1 MPFGGWSAGD
11 IIAAVNLLLEITK
24 ALNSVTGTSSDHRRA
39 SSFKTPIICLL

>member
-24 ALNSVTGTSSDHRRA
+24 ALNSVTGTSPAHKRA
-39 SSFKTPIICLL
+39 S